1 MPLLYCYM
9 LLPTVLLSRFGMERI
24 RILSGVVIEVVDNGP
39 GIEEEDLPYIFD
51 RGYRGRRPLQCGIPG
66 TGLGLGIAR
75 DTIRSFGGDLEVEN
89 KDKDDG
95 GWGTGVKLYL
105 PRDRRKVVG
114 E

>member
-1 MPLLYCYM
+1 
-9 LLPTVLLSRFGMERI
+9 MEWNGTG
-24 RILSGVVIEVVDNGP
+24 RILSGVVIEVVDNGV

-105 PRDRRKVVG
+105 PRDRRESG
-114 E
+114 D

>member
-1 MPLLYCYM
+1 M
-9 LLPTVLLSRFGMERI
+9 
-24 RILSGVVIEVVDNGP
+24 IEVVDNGP
-39 GIEEEDLPYIFD
+39 GIEEDDLPYVFD

-75 DTIRSFGGDLEVEN
+75 DTIRSFGGDLEVAN
-89 KDKDDG
+89 KVKEDG

-105 PRDRRKVVG
+105 PRDRRRAVG